1 MSSLISNPA
10 PLHLSP
16 ELTKKKPIIAGPGTT
31 AAAAAS
37 SKSLNDSGDKAN
49 LVEFWRNPEAGNI
62 YRHAEHL
69 TSPVTPC
76 LVDHSQLCQTVSSA
90 SASTK
95 TIQVMDMCC
104 GTGVVSSYIQK
115 MMREL
120 PGQQRE
126 RVRLTSADSSEA
138 QLGVVKEKIGRE
150 GWVGCEVRQVDIMDM
165 SFPPDQFD
173 VVIVA
178 MALMLVADPYTS
190 LNECYRVTKPG
201 GTLATSTWVTE
212 GWIPDTRDAVRDLAL
227 PGQPPVSWPQSSIEL
242 TSLWGPGAWESPSFV
257 KSMFTAAGF
266 VDVEV
271 DVVTKWVPFSGVDEW
286 CTVFQAFM
294 HGVMER
300 FWTRAQREGLKG
312 RLMPTLRAFME
323 EKYQGRP
330 FEVERTVLLARGR
343 KPE

>member
-1 MSSLISNPA
+1 MSSLISTPTT
-10 PLHLSP
+10 LHLGP
-16 ELTKKKPIIAGPGTT
+16 DPTKNNKPIIKDPTTT
-31 AAAAAS
+31 AVVS
-37 SKSLNDSGDKAN
+37 NLTTSEFLNASGDEAN
-49 LVEFWRNPEAGNI
+49 LTDFWRNREAGNI

-69 TSPVTPC
+69 TFPVTPC
-76 LVDHSQLCQTVSSA
+76 LVDYAQLCQMVSS
-90 SASTK
+90 SSTK
-95 TIQVMDMCC
+95 VVEVMDMCC

-120 PGQQRE
+120 PGAQRG

-138 QLGVVKEKIGRE
+138 QLGVVKEKVERE
-150 GWVGCEVRQVDIMDM
+150 GWVGSEIKQADIM
-165 SFPPDQFD
+165 FD

-178 MALMLVADPYTS
+178 MALMLISDPYIS
-190 LNECYRVTKPG
+190 LSECFRVTKPG
-201 GTLATSTWVTE
+201 GTVATSTWVTE
-212 GWIPDTRDAVRDLAL
+212 GWIPDTRDAVAHLAL
-227 PGQPPVSWPQSSIEL
+227 PGQQPVSWPQSSIEL
-242 TSLWGPGAWESPSFV
+242 TSAWGPGAWESPSFV

-271 DVVTKWVPFSGVDEW
+271 DVVTKWVPFSGVDQW

-300 FWTRAQREGLKG
+300 FWTKAQREGLKG

-323 EKYQGRP
+323 EKYQGMP

-343 KPE
+343 KPEA